1 MGLGDVLV
9 LSTAPTG
16 YDKFYY
22 YDEGTFAVSFFT
34 TEELSNLGT
43 SCYLYN
49 SPYGTLSS
57 GTEIFDG
64 VKDIAS
70 FSERTHTT
78 PDGTVLTVL
87 ENGTD
92 MFAYVYLENSFVT
105 LRIYQEDGL
114 SEAEVDAIL
123 DMVDFSTIS

>member
-1 MGLGDVLV
+1 M
-9 LSTAPTG
+9 S
-16 YDKFYY
+16 K
-22 YDEGTFAVSFFT
+22 VSFFT

-92 MFAYVYLENSFVT
+92 MFAYVYLDNSFVT
-105 LRIYQEDGL
+105 LHIVQLKGL